1 MDDKGRHKLA
11 ELLVDKTK
19 LVLNYEGLN
28 FIQFKIEYPFLK
40 GDANRDYY
48 LKLELE
54 RDSWNFGMPPGYH
67 LITYL
72 ETLFKIK
79 GESIIS
85 EIRELYIDKF
95 EERIKNLRE
104 YLLTP

>member
-19 LVLNYEGLN
+19 LVVNYEGLN

-40 GDANRDYY
+40 GDVCKDYY
-48 LKLELE
+48 LKLELKK
-54 RDSWNFGMPPGYH
+54 DSWNFGMPPNYH
-67 LITYL
+67 FITYL
-72 ETLFKIK
+72 ETLFRIK
-79 GESIIS
+79 DDLIIY
-85 EIRELYIDKF
+85 EIRELFLDIF
-95 EERIKNLRE
+95 EERIKKLRE

>member
-1 MDDKGRHKLA
+1 MDDKGKDKLA

-19 LVLNYEGLN
+19 LVVNYEGHN
-28 FIQFKIEYPFLK
+28 FIQFKIEFPFLSSEVS
-40 GDANRDYY
+40 REYY
-48 LKLELE
+48 LKIELE
-54 RDSWNFGMPPGYH
+54 RESWNFGMPSGYH

-72 ETLFKIK
+72 ETLFRIK
-79 GESIIS
+79 DESIIN
-85 EIRELYIDKF
+85 EIRELFLDKF